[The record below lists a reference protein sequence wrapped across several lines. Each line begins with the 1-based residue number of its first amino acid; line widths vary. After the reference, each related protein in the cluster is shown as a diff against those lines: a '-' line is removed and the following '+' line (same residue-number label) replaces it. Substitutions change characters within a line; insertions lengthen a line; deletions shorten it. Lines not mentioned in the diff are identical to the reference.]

1 MAGEWTT
8 DSGAAI
14 RVAVSDTLAGIQS
27 ITYTV
32 DGQQYTAEEERFTI
46 PDLPDGDYDVAVT
59 ATDLSGNQ
67 SSETVHVKKDAVAP
81 SLSVTGNATAWTN
94 QDMELQIA
102 RNGANVSGQTLY
114 VSKDGGTETKLP
126 AGTESYIVS
135 ENGVYTFRLVTGA
148 GLEATSSVTV
158 NAIDK
163 DAPTLEVTY
172 DKEGEWNTDE
182 KVSISVQAADEAA
195 GIRTVEYVIDGQSYT
210 SDEAAFAITELPDGE
225 YTLSVTAID
234 EAGNRSETWQAEIKR
249 ESARPGMSIKAD
261 PAGPT
266 TGAVTLTVDLLEQ
279 YASGVSLYVSK
290 DGGKE
295 EMLPAGTLT
304 YQAAENG
311 TYTFRLVTGA
321 GQEATASYTVSQI
334 EEPDGSSVKTGDS
347 GILLVLVLFAAA
359 GALTIGAVAA
369 RRRRKGA

>member
-46 PDLPDGDYDVAVT
+46 TDLPDGDYDVAVT

-114 VSKDGGTETKLP
+114 VSKDGGTETELP

-304 YQAAENG
+304 YQATENG

-334 EEPDGSSVKTGDS
+334 EEPDDPVKTGDG
-347 GILLVLVLFAAA
+347 GILPVLVFFAAA
-359 GALTIGAVAA
+359 GAVTIGAVAVK
-369 RRRRKGA
+369 RRRKDA